1 MDADTFTFTNGA
13 LRCTVALR
21 GAQLLSLSD
30 GRTCDEF
37 IWQRDPDVWADSAPI
52 LFPVIGRLKDG
63 AYIHRGQ
70 RYAMQIHGFAR
81 DLDFELLNKD
91 AHGVTLQLRES
102 AATLAQYPFSF
113 FLRVHFALDAHSLHV
128 SYEVAN
134 SGDEVLPFSLG
145 SHPGFRIP
153 SSPRGLDDWSLVFSE
168 QERASCH
175 RLDQGLLARMPS
187 AFPIGRD
194 RRIALSPTLFDDDAL
209 IFKKVR
215 SRHVRLVHRS
225 GRVRLSMALGSAP
238 DLGIWARPGA
248 NYVCIEPWFGYD
260 DDSAVSG
267 ELTAK
272 PGIVLLPVGGKFNTG
287 YAISVPPAPR
297 K

>member
-1 MDADTFTFTNGA
+1 MSADTLTFSNGA

-30 GRTCDEF
+30 GRTGDEF
-37 IWQRDPDVWADSAPI
+37 IWQRDPDVWSDSAPI

-63 AYIHRGQ
+63 AYVHRGQ

-81 DLDFELLNKD
+81 ELDFEVLQRD

-102 AATLAQYPFSF
+102 AATLAQYPFDFS
-113 FLRVHFALDAHSLHV
+113 LRVHFTLDAYSLQV

-134 SGDEVLPFSLG
+134 PGTGVLPFSLG

-153 SSPRGLDDWSLVFSE
+153 PSPRGLDDWSLVFSE
-168 QERASCH
+168 QERSFCY
-175 RLDQGLLARMPS
+175 RLDQGLLARLPS
-187 AFPIGRD
+187 AFPMGRD
-194 RRIALSPTLFDDDAL
+194 RRIALTPSLFDGDA
-209 IFKKVR
+209 IIYKKVR

-248 NYVCIEPWFGYD
+248 GYVCIEPWFGYD
-260 DDSAVSG
+260 DDCAVSG

-272 PGIVLLPVGGKFNTG
+272 PGIVLLPAGGRFNSG